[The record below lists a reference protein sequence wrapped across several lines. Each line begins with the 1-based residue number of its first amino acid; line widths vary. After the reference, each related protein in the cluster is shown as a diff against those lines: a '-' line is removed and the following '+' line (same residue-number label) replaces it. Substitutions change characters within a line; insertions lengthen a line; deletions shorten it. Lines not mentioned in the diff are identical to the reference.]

1 MAFTLLRVRRMA
13 RNVSMKE
20 AATEVDL
27 NISAFGKIERGDA
40 KPSKRVAALLS
51 QRYNMPIEELLRP
64 LRP

>member
-1 MAFTLLRVRRMA
+1 
-13 RNVSMKE
+13 MKE